1 MSEYIAKLTPNE
13 VNLGTEGGLDI
24 LVNGFSI
31 QRTLNGMM
39 LVDGE
44 GNRKVVGNLKD
55 GDSFDDVVAVVDPE
69 TVPITPTPTPTA
81 TATPE
86 PTATPTR
93 TPTPTPTATSTP

>member
-13 VNLGTEGGLDI
+13 VNLGTEGGLDV

-55 GDSFDDVVAVVDPE
+55 GDSFDDVVSVVDPE
-69 TVPITPTPTPTA
+69 TVPITPTPT
-81 TATPE
+81 ATPTPT